1 MPKLPKGSP
10 RALWEEV
17 RTASKCSSLR
27 SGRLGSRQN
36 PELAKMRTSAS
47 EGQFPSLPKISASV
61 RAASFEEIFKDAQRR
76 AQHRRVQERKKSEE
90 TGEGLPSVSTA
101 NINKNTISG
110 FHAFT
115 ALLRNLN
122 ARSAGDFA
130 NIDLEAERAAEAEE
144 KRKAEEAEI
153 QRMTRLTMLASSA
166 LTEQTDQDMTVP
178 ARRGSVGAGV
188 EENGALSDMQKRKRE
203 DAAIQRAR
211 MERERDPEDVAE
223 LLRPPDFGLV
233 VERFHWDGPGLSEKE
248 LRKAEEQFHVYK
260 TEGQGDVHLDRLY
273 ELLTSLFYMTIDE
286 AVIKKLVKEI
296 TPFSALEKQELY
308 DFLRKYTQY
317 ERDYIRKV
325 FQEFDE
331 DGSGELNTNEVQ
343 AVLEAIGCSPFRGT
357 LQRLIEAVD
366 VDHSQTLDFNEFLSL
381 LLVYRQTD
389 GFSHKEVRQLYR
401 TFCRFAVEDPQGT
414 KKVPEH
420 RLTAALIFEF
430 GAQAA
435 ELARRLASSTTS
447 KIMKTGRSPWKLAAA
462 SIRPALS
469 EERGTGLTFRQFT
482 AWSRRMKEAEIA
494 EYVRQFKKFDQSGDG
509 VLDRAEVKTLLA
521 EMGYTPMRSNVDDL
535 FEAVD
540 TDEDNTIN
548 LEEYLDVMDYFKK
561 WDGFTGDQAEELQ
574 NLFNRYKDSNG
585 EVSSIQ
591 ILDIFRSRGVNV
603 SLRKIQQ
610 LVAKVD
616 VDGTHSVD
624 FKEFLRLMRLQRESE
639 LTDAKEAFF
648 LTLQETLPAEE
659 FAKIEDSE
667 SLTIRPEDLMIP
679 VHILNI
685 QTDSRELKRLAPKY
699 TEDGKVDFDNLVG
712 LIDELR
718 RLRLAESRKQASY
731 SEEEIRDFRRAFDEF
746 DVDHSDAIDRDEM
759 GALLKPL
766 GLELKTKDDQKRLM
780 NLLNAARA
788 SAAESG
794 VDAVQCG
801 KMNTAVVRF
810 PVFVHMC
817 RLLQREKEAKA
828 LAEEEAEAARLGFTE
843 PQIKKLH
850 SSFCLWAAQT
860 DEEAGEK
867 DEEAKHEKDILKAF
881 NELAT
886 LPVDSFCEFLKQMNS
901 RLSDTD
907 LEHLRKLLAALRD
920 VQAQGDAAL
929 LHEVAS
935 LPMTNDPDGVIHA
948 EPREVGF
955 PLFVRCLRWMI
966 SNDFS
971 DSQEVIKL

>member
-1 MPKLPKGSP
+1 MTAGHGHGTVFPSLRGVHGRPARGESARRVRMPKLPNGSP

-17 RTASKCSSLR
+17 RTASKCSSMR

-90 TGEGLPSVSTA
+90 TGERLPFVSTA

-115 ALLRNLN
+115 ALLRSCPE
-122 ARSAGDFA
+122 AKAQSEIQESKDIA

-153 QRMTRLTMLASSA
+153 ERMTRLTMLASSA
-166 LTEQTDQDMTVP
+166 LTEQTDQDM
-178 ARRGSVGAGV
+178 
-188 EENGALSDMQKRKRE
+188 KRE

-211 MERERDPEDVAE
+211 MERAHGAAQKEIPKLLGGIACNFGRENQADVAE

-248 LRKAEEQFHVYK
+248 LRKAEEQFHIYK

-296 TPFSALEKQELY
+296 TPFSALEKQDCPIKAAQNHRTSDELY

-317 ERDYIRKV
+317 ERDYIRTV

-366 VDHSQTLDFNEFLSL
+366 VDHSQTLDFNEFACCE
-381 LLVYRQTD
+381 
-389 GFSHKEVRQLYR
+389 EVRQLYR
-401 TFCRFAVEDPQGT
+401 TFCRFAVEDPHSKT

-435 ELARRLASSTTS
+435 ELARTGSLASSTTS
-447 KIMKTGRSPWKLAAA
+447 KIMKTSRSPWKLAAA
-462 SIRPALS
+462 SIRPALG

-535 FEAVD
+535 FQAVD

-591 ILDIFRSRGVNV
+591 TIGMIQAPSTRVADCNLPWNTILDIFRSRGVNV

-624 FKEFLRLMRLQRESE
+624 FKDTPFASIGEAVCCLGLGTRGKRKPEFLRLMRLQRESE

-718 RLRLAESRKQASY
+718 RLRLAESRKQAHQPIS
-731 SEEEIRDFRRAFDEF
+731 
-746 DVDHSDAIDRDEM
+746 
-759 GALLKPL
+759 
-766 GLELKTKDDQKRLM
+766 
-780 NLLNAARA
+780 
-788 SAAESG
+788 
-794 VDAVQCG
+794 
-801 KMNTAVVRF
+801 
-810 PVFVHMC
+810 
-817 RLLQREKEAKA
+817 
-828 LAEEEAEAARLGFTE
+828 
-843 PQIKKLH
+843 
-850 SSFCLWAAQT
+850 
-860 DEEAGEK
+860 
-867 DEEAKHEKDILKAF
+867 
-881 NELAT
+881 
-886 LPVDSFCEFLKQMNS
+886 
-901 RLSDTD
+901 
-907 LEHLRKLLAALRD
+907 
-920 VQAQGDAAL
+920 
-929 LHEVAS
+929 
-935 LPMTNDPDGVIHA
+935 PMH
-948 EPREVGF
+948 
-955 PLFVRCLRWMI
+955 
-966 SNDFS
+966 DFS
-971 DSQEVIKL
+971 RRNS